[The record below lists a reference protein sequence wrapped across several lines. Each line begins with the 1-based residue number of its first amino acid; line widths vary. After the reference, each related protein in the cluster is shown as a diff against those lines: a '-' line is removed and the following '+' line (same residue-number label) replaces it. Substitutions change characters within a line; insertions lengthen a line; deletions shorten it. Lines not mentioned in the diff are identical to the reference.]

1 MKQVKKMTFE
11 EAFAELEET
20 VQKLEEGG
28 ATLDD
33 SLALFERGQ
42 ELAAYCGVQLDRL
55 RVLPGNYHGTGNYQ
69 QMGLLLYHAGSGC
82 GPFPDASNRGSFVH

>member
-1 MKQVKKMTFE
+1 MKPVKKMTFE

-28 ATLDD
+28 AALDD

-42 ELAAYCGVQLDRL
+42 ELAAYCGVKLDQAELKIRQLTPEGEVAPL
-55 RVLPGNYHGTGNYQ
+55 E
-69 QMGLLLYHAGSGC
+69 
-82 GPFPDASNRGSFVH
+82 DA